1 MLYMIPRYQWFAV
14 CEKEAVWDDDD
25 EFVLS
30 DFEGH
35 IDIDPAIRAL
45 VDPHPTAQFIIGTE
59 AGSWTAAAGD
69 IHDETSDPID
79 VFVACSDPA
88 LAEALQNDFG
98 AVAHDPADGGYDDYL
113 DEDDESIMDGDDE

>member
-1 MLYMIPRYQWFAV
+1 MLYMIPRYRWFAV

-25 EFVLS
+25 EYVLS

-35 IDIDPAIRAL
+35 IDIDPAIRAI

-69 IHDETSDPID
+69 LHDETSDPID
-79 VFVACSDPA
+79 VFVACSDNA
-88 LAEALQNDFG
+88 LTQTLQNDFG
-98 AVAHDPADGGYDDYL
+98 AVEHTRLDAYDDYL
-113 DEDDESIMDGDDE
+113 DEDDESIMGGDDE